1 MVESTCSVPGC
12 AKPVRTKG
20 MCATHYNRTLPNRH
34 PMQRIPCAQC
44 GAELVKQRTKRL
56 SFCDYACRDAYLRAN
71 RMGAW
76 SGAVSRAAHAR
87 VSGSPLVAALDDG
100 DAVAFFVALRARC
113 TVTASECWEWPQRDG
128 SGYPLWPVR
137 GSKFRVHRLV
147 LEVKHGRPLGQQAA
161 HHRCANTQCVNPE
174 HLQPVTHAGNNVE
187 MMQRTYYLARIAEL
201 EQALSEAS
209 PSHPL
214 IG

>member
-1 MVESTCSVPGC
+1 MAESTCSAPGC

-76 SGAVSRAAHAR
+76 SREAKPKPPPKPRPDRRSAMLRAF
-87 VSGSPLVAALDDG
+87 DDA
-100 DAVAFFVALRARC
+100 DAPAFFAAIKARC
-113 TVTASECWEWPQRDG
+113 IVSSGECWEWPKLRG
-128 SGYPLWPVR
+128 GYPAWDRR
-137 GSKFRVHRLV
+137 GMQVALHRVV
-147 LEVKHGRPLGQQAA
+147 LEVKHGQS
-161 HHRCANTQCVNPE
+161 
-174 HLQPVTHAGNNVE
+174 
-187 MMQRTYYLARIAEL
+187 AR
-201 EQALSEAS
+201 AS
-209 PSHPL
+209 A